1 MFFERFRLIRKTVGF
16 RLAVWSSA
24 VFIVSSLMLFVVTYF
39 LLSSSLE
46 EKDRDAIQ
54 LKLKTY
60 AEEYEAGGLLAFTR
74 RIESERDSGK
84 LRDHIVRL
92 ADAKASTLL
101 LVPPDDGTPYDY
113 KELSNFSTD
122 SNHWTQL
129 HAIGE
134 DDILDVASA
143 RLSDGSLLQVGGGP
157 DEREDVLDRFR
168 NKFIII
174 LAGVFAFGIGGG
186 TFLSSRALR
195 PVRGIIA
202 ALHPIIETDKL
213 KARVPVEAT
222 GDEIEQ
228 LSRLLNQALERIDCV
243 VESMRESLDNVAHDL
258 RTPMTRLRGI
268 AEMALSSKPDLENYR
283 EALSDSLE
291 ESGTIL
297 AMLNTLME
305 ISEAEAS
312 STRLELTEMNFSEV
326 VEQVVEMYRL
336 VAEERDISI
345 EAKYPQDLRVVADRS
360 RLVQAVANL
369 MDNAVKYTPN
379 GGRVDVEVQSSNCEV
394 ILTVRD
400 TGVGIPANEA
410 GKIWDRSYRGDASR
424 AQRGLGLGL
433 SLVKAVVQ
441 AHKGSVVM
449 SSELGSGSCFTL
461 HLPLTSA

>member
-1 MFFERFRLIRKTVGF
+1 MFLKRLRRLRKTVGF
-16 RLAVWSSA
+16 KLAAWSSA
-24 VFIVSSLMLFVVTYF
+24 VFILSSLILFVVAYL

-46 EKDRDAIQ
+46 EKEREAIQ

-60 AEEYEAGGLLAFTR
+60 AEEYEAGGLPAFTR
-74 RIESERDSGK
+74 RIESERNSGK

-92 ADAKASTLL
+92 ADARATTLF
-101 LVPPDDGTPYDY
+101 LVPIDDGTAYDF
-113 KELSNFSTD
+113 KQLSNISDTD
-122 SNHWTQL
+122 RWFQL

-134 DDILDVASA
+134 DDVIDVASA

-168 NKFIII
+168 DKFIVI
-174 LAGVFAFGIGGG
+174 LVGVIALGIGGG
-186 TFLSSRALR
+186 TLLSSRALR
-195 PVRGIIA
+195 PVRGLIA

-228 LSRLLNQALERIDCV
+228 LSRLLNQALERIDRV
-243 VESMRESLDNVAHDL
+243 VDSMRESLDNVAHDL

-268 AEMALSSKPDLENYR
+268 AEMALSSKPNLENYR

-291 ESGTIL
+291 ESGNIL

-312 STRLELTEMNFSEV
+312 STRLDLTEMNFSKV

-345 EAKYPQDLRVVADRS
+345 EAEYPETLNVVADRS

-369 MDNAVKYTPN
+369 VDNAVKYTPN
-379 GGRVDVEVQSSNCEV
+379 GGRVDVEAQSSGSEV

-400 TGVGIPANEA
+400 TGAGIPPDEA

-449 SSELGSGSCFTL
+449 SSELGSGSCFSL

>member
-1 MFFERFRLIRKTVGF
+1 MFIL
-16 RLAVWSSA
+16 
-24 VFIVSSLMLFVVTYF
+24 SSLILFVVAYL

-46 EKDRDAIQ
+46 EKEREAIQ

-60 AEEYEAGGLLAFTR
+60 AEEYEAGGLSAFTR
-74 RIESERDSGK
+74 RIESERNSGK

-92 ADAKASTLL
+92 ADARATTLL
-101 LVPPDDGTPYDY
+101 LVPIDDGTAYDF
-113 KELSNFSTD
+113 KQLSNISDTD
-122 SNHWTQL
+122 RWFQL
-129 HAIGE
+129 QAIGE
-134 DDILDVASA
+134 DDVIDVASA

-168 NKFIII
+168 NKFIVI
-174 LAGVFAFGIGGG
+174 LVGVIAFGIGGG
-186 TFLSSRALR
+186 TLLSSRALR
-195 PVRGIIA
+195 PVRGLIA

-228 LSRLLNQALERIDCV
+228 LSRLLNQALERIDRV

-268 AEMALSSKPDLENYR
+268 AEMALSSRPNLENYR

-291 ESGTIL
+291 ESGNIL

-312 STRLELTEMNFSEV
+312 STRLDLTEMNFSKV

-345 EAKYPQDLRVVADRS
+345 AAEYPETLNVVADRS

-369 MDNAVKYTPN
+369 VDNAVKYTPN
-379 GGRVDVEVQSSNCEV
+379 GGRVDVEAQSSGSEV

-400 TGVGIPANEA
+400 TGAGIPPDEA

-449 SSELGSGSCFTL
+449 SSELGSGSCFSL

>member
-1 MFFERFRLIRKTVGF
+1 MFLKRLRRLRKTVGF
-16 RLAVWSSA
+16 KLAAWSSA
-24 VFIVSSLMLFVVTYF
+24 VFILSSLILFVVAYL

-46 EKDRDAIQ
+46 EKDREAIQ
-54 LKLKTY
+54 LKLKAY
-60 AEEYEAGGLLAFTR
+60 AEEYEAGGLPGFTR
-74 RIESERDSGK
+74 RIESERNSGK

-92 ADAKASTLL
+92 ADARATTLL
-101 LVPPDDGTPYDY
+101 LVPVDDGTAYDFRQ
-113 KELSNFSTD
+113 LSNINDTNRWF
-122 SNHWTQL
+122 QL
-129 HAIGE
+129 RAIGE
-134 DDILDVASA
+134 DDVLDVASA

-168 NKFIII
+168 DKFIVI
-174 LAGVFAFGIGGG
+174 LAGVIAFGIGGG
-186 TFLSSRALR
+186 TLLSSRALR
-195 PVRGIIA
+195 PVRGLIA

-228 LSRLLNQALERIDCV
+228 LSRLLNQALERIDRV

-268 AEMALSSKPDLENYR
+268 AEMALSSRPNLENYR

-291 ESGTIL
+291 ESGNIL

-312 STRLELTEMNFSEV
+312 STRLDLTEMNFSKV

-345 EAKYPQDLRVVADRS
+345 EAEYPETLNVVADRS
-360 RLVQAVANL
+360 RIVQAVANL
-369 MDNAVKYTPN
+369 VDNAVKYTPN
-379 GGRVDVEVQSSNCEV
+379 GGRVDLEAQSSSSEV

-400 TGVGIPANEA
+400 TGAGIPPDEA

-449 SSELGSGSCFTL
+449 SSEFGSGSCFSL

>member
-1 MFFERFRLIRKTVGF
+1 MFLERFRRVRKTVGF

-24 VFIVSSLMLFVVTYF
+24 IFILSSLMLFVVAYF

-46 EKDRDAIQ
+46 GKDKDAIQ
-54 LKLKTY
+54 LKLKAY
-60 AEEYEAGGLLAFTR
+60 AEEYEVGGLPAFTR
-74 RIESERDSGK
+74 RIESERNSGK

-92 ADAKASTLL
+92 ANSNASTLL
-101 LVPPDDGTPYDY
+101 LVPPDDGTTYDLGQ
-113 KELSNFSTD
+113 LSKASTD
-122 SNHWTQL
+122 ADHWLQL
-129 HAIGE
+129 QAVGE
-134 DDILDVASA
+134 DDVLDVAST
-143 RLSDGSLLQVGGGP
+143 RLSDGSLLQVGAGP

-168 NKFIII
+168 NKFVII
-174 LAGVFAFGIGGG
+174 LAGAFAFGIGGG
-186 TFLSSRALR
+186 TLLSARALR
-195 PVRGIIA
+195 PVRGLIA
-202 ALHPIIETDKL
+202 ALHPIIESDQL

-228 LSRLLNQALERIDCV
+228 LSRLLNQALERIDRV
-243 VESMRESLDNVAHDL
+243 VESMRESLDNVALDL

-268 AEMALSSKPDLENYR
+268 AEMALSSKPDLEGCR

-291 ESGTIL
+291 ESGNIL

-305 ISEAEAS
+305 ISEAEAN
-312 STRLELTEMNFSEV
+312 STRLDLSEMNFSQV

-345 EAKYPQDLRVVADRS
+345 EAKYPRDLEVVADRS

-379 GGRVDVEVQSSNCEV
+379 GGRVDVEAQRDTREV

-400 TGVGIPANEA
+400 TGAGISANEA
-410 GKIWDRSYRGDASR
+410 EKIWDRSYRGDASR

-461 HLPLTSA
+461 HLPITST

>member
-1 MFFERFRLIRKTVGF
+1 MFLEPLRRLRKTVGF
-16 RLAVWSSA
+16 KLAIWSSA
-24 VFIVSSLMLFVVTYF
+24 AFIFSSLMLFVVAYL

-46 EKDRDAIQ
+46 EKDREAIQ

-60 AEEYEAGGLLAFTR
+60 AEEYEAGGLPAFTR
-74 RIESERDSGK
+74 RIESDRNSGK
-84 LRDHIVRL
+84 LRDHLVRL
-92 ADAKASTLL
+92 ADPKTSTLL
-101 LVPPDDGTPYDY
+101 LVPPDDGTPYDFRQ
-113 KELSNFSTD
+113 LSKISTER
-122 SNHWTQL
+122 WFQL
-129 HAIGE
+129 RAIGE
-134 DDILDVASA
+134 DDVLDVASV
-143 RLSDGSLLQVGGGP
+143 RLSDGSLLQVGAGP
-157 DEREDVLDRFR
+157 DDREDVLDRFR

-186 TFLSSRALR
+186 TLLSSRALR
-195 PVRGIIA
+195 PVRGLIA
-202 ALHPIIETDKL
+202 ALHPIIESDKL
-213 KARVPVEAT
+213 KARVPIKAT

-228 LSRLLNQALERIDCV
+228 LSRLLNQALEKIDRV

-268 AEMALSSKPDLENYR
+268 AELALSSKPNLENYR

-291 ESGTIL
+291 ESGNIL

-305 ISEAEAS
+305 ISEAETS
-312 STRLELTEMNFSEV
+312 STRLELSEINFSKV

-345 EAKYPQDLRVVADRS
+345 GAEYPEFLNVVADRS

-369 MDNAVKYTPN
+369 VDNAVKYTPN
-379 GGRVDVEVQSSNCEV
+379 GGRVDVEAKCSGPEV

-400 TGVGIPANEA
+400 TGAGIPPDEA
-410 GKIWDRSYRGDASR
+410 GKIWERCYRGDASR
-424 AQRGLGLGL
+424 ARRGLGLGL

-441 AHKGSVVM
+441 AHKGSVIM

-461 HLPLTSA
+461 HLPVTSA

>member
-1 MFFERFRLIRKTVGF
+1 MFLKRLRRLQKTVGF
-16 RLAVWSSA
+16 KLAAWSSA
-24 VFIVSSLMLFVVTYF
+24 VFILSSLMLFVVAYL

-46 EKDRDAIQ
+46 EKEREAIQ
-54 LKLKTY
+54 LKLKAY
-60 AEEYEAGGLLAFTR
+60 AEEYEAGGLPALTR
-74 RIESERDSGK
+74 RIESERNSGK

-92 ADAKASTLL
+92 ADAKAATVLL
-101 LVPPDDGTPYDY
+101 IPLDDGTAYDFRQ
-113 KELSNFSTD
+113 LSNISNTD
-122 SNHWTQL
+122 RWIQL

-134 DDILDVASA
+134 DDVLDVASA

-168 NKFIII
+168 DKSIVI
-174 LAGVFAFGIGGG
+174 LAGVIAFGIGGG
-186 TFLSSRALR
+186 MLLSSRALR
-195 PVRGIIA
+195 PVRGLIA

-228 LSRLLNQALERIDCV
+228 LSRLLNQALEKIDRV

-268 AEMALSSKPDLENYR
+268 AEMALSSKPNLENYR

-291 ESGTIL
+291 ESGNIL

-312 STRLELTEMNFSEV
+312 STRLDLTEMNFSKV

-345 EAKYPQDLRVVADRS
+345 EAEYPETLNVVADRS

-369 MDNAVKYTPN
+369 VDNAVKYTPN
-379 GGRVDVEVQSSNCEV
+379 GGRVDVEAQSSGSEV

-400 TGVGIPANEA
+400 TGSGIPPEEA

-449 SSELGSGSCFTL
+449 SSDLGSGSCFSL